1 MYWQRSLA
9 IQILAIRPDLFRRL
23 RNQLPFRGQYGCSR
37 ARRESACPSQ
47 TNTLTESSLSRD
59 WWANFIVGERSS
71 DDTASLGKSST
82 GGR

>member
-9 IQILAIRPDLFRRL
+9 IQILAIGLICFA
-23 RNQLPFRGQYGCSR
+23 GYGIGSR
-37 ARRESACPSQ
+37 FAANATAPIHKVVSACPSQ
-47 TNTLTESSLSRD
+47 SNALTESSSSRD
-59 WWANFIVGERSS
+59 WWADFIVGERSS

>member
-9 IQILAIRPDLFRRL
+9 IQILAIGLICFA
-23 RNQLPFRGQYGCSR
+23 GYAISSR
-37 ARRESACPSQ
+37 FAGDTTAPVHDVTSACPSQ